1 MSAELETLPS
11 APPHYRAVS
20 LWAVLSVACVLAA
33 LPVSLILPWPQSF
46 FLVVAFA
53 VIAMYLGRKAI
64 LKIRRMP
71 DEYTGSLIAQVGIWG
86 AAVLVMGFAVGRLV
100 FGLNEVPHG
109 DRVLDYAELEPD
121 TNVKGGAAPNAALEL
136 SKNRTK
142 VYIRGYVVPPPRGQ
156 SSGLTKFS
164 ICRNSDMCKF
174 GMNLARPEDQIH
186 IELTGDRTL
195 NYTSSQIGVGGIFS
209 VVEDRSPQPY
219 YLIEADYIY
228 H

>member
-1 MSAELETLPS
+1 MFVYGWPL
-11 APPHYRAVS
+11 VF
-20 LWAVLSVACVLAA
+20 
-33 LPVSLILPWPQSF
+33 LPVAAIYF
-46 FLVVAFA
+46 
-53 VIAMYLGRKAI
+53 GRKAI
-64 LKIRRMP
+64 LQIRRMP
-71 DEYTGSLIAQVGIWG
+71 DEYTGERVAEVGIWLG
-86 AAVLVMGFAVGRLV
+86 AVLGIGFSGWLLL
-100 FGLNEVPHG
+100 GGHEVPHG
-109 DRVLDYAELEPD
+109 YRVLDYADLEPD
-121 TNVKGGAAPNAALEL
+121 PNVKGATAPNAALEL

-142 VYIRGYVVPPPRGQ
+142 VYLRGYIIPPPRGQ

-164 ICRNSDMCKF
+164 ICQSSHMCQF
-174 GMNLARPEDQIH
+174 AMNLARPEDQIH